1 MSERRRFYQNNGYM
15 IVRNLIPTRQLDR
28 VFADIERVFSQQASR
43 LGADQAINADRDS
56 FSRVATALFKADQAV
71 YLAAAKL
78 AQYTVSVHRLSLC
91 DEILAVLDD
100 LGLAFPALS
109 TRQVLHFMADSLR
122 IPGGYH
128 KTPPHQDWRS
138 IQGSLDGVI
147 VWVPFCDVGKDNYPL
162 EIIPGSHRLGLL
174 PSAEDPFG
182 HRVADGVIDEAAFS
196 PLEVSKGDAVFFS
209 TFLVHRTG
217 DKGGKN
223 VRVAA
228 SFRFNNAAEP
238 SFIAR
243 NYPNPYIYRPDM
255 RLLIEG
261 FPTKSDIATV
271 FPPTAVNPD

>member
-1 MSERRRFYQNNGYM
+1 MSELKRSYQTNGYFLA
-15 IVRNLIPTRQLDR
+15 RNLVPVKRIDQ
-28 VFADIERVFSQQASR
+28 VFADIERVFAQQAVHLGISCAKSSDLDPFSR
-43 LGADQAINADRDS
+43 LMTGLFLANQAAY
-56 FSRVATALFKADQAV
+56 V
-71 YLAAAKL
+71 AAAKL
-78 AQYTVSVHRLSLC
+78 TQYTVSLHRLALC
-91 DEILAVLDD
+91 DEILSMLGE
-100 LGLAFPALS
+100 LGLEFPALS
-109 TRQVLHFMADSLR
+109 TRPVMHFMSDSIR

-138 IQGSLDGVI
+138 IQGSLDSVV
-147 VWVPFCDVGKDNYPL
+147 VWVPFGDVGLDHYPL
-162 EIIPGSHRLGLL
+162 EIIPGSHRSGLL
-174 PSAEDPFG
+174 PSEEHPFG
-182 HRVADGVIDEAAFS
+182 HRVASGLIKESAFA
-196 PLEVSKGDAVFFS
+196 PLEVSKGDALVFS

-217 DKGGKN
+217 EKGGSS
-223 VRVAA
+223 VRVSA